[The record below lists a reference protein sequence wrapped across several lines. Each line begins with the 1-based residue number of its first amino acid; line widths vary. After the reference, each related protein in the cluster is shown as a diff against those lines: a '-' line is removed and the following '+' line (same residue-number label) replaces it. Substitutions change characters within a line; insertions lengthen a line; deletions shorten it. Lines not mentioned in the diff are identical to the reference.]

1 MLLARNCFRASSVW
15 IFRSY
20 VTLVPVI
27 MVVTMVAVIT
37 MPAVPIVRP
46 VVAIVRIR
54 PVITVRVVVA
64 IWVISIIARS
74 DPYSDRNGSVRTLRG
89 NESQYP
95 GHQSN

>member
-1 MLLARNCFRASSVW
+1 MV
-15 IFRSY
+15 
-20 VTLVPVI
+20 
-27 MVVTMVAVIT
+27 VVTMVAVIIPV
-37 MPAVPIVRP
+37 PAVPIVRP

-54 PVITVRVVVA
+54 PVVAVRVVIA

-74 DPYSDRNGSVRTLRG
+74 DPYSDHNASVRTLRG

>member
-1 MLLARNCFRASSVW
+1 LLSSQLSLDPD
-15 IFRSY
+15 FRSY

-27 MVVTMVAVIT
+27 VMVTMVAVIIPV
-37 MPAVPIVRP
+37 PAVPIVRP
-46 VVAIVRIR
+46 VVAIVRIG
-54 PVITVRVVVA
+54 PVVAVRIVIA

-74 DPYSDRNGSVRTLRG
+74 DPYSDRNASARTLRG